1 MRLGYFMMPLHPLG
15 KDYLR
20 TLNEDREAIILADKL
35 GFSEAFVGEHISDKS
50 EAVTSSLVFLA
61 SLINDT
67 KDIKLGTGTLNLP
80 NNHPAA
86 IAAQVGMID
95 HLLEGRFI
103 LGISPGGLRSDAEI
117 FENLDKDRKAMF
129 RESINQI
136 LKIWSGK
143 APYQIEGKFWN
154 ISTAATINKETGQG
168 IIIGPYQQPHPEIC
182 VTAMSPSSESVSE
195 AASNGWSVISANFLQ
210 PVGVASHWPKLQE
223 GWARANLPN
232 SPESWRVAKSIFVA
246 EDEKT
251 AVRYAKDISGAYG
264 HYYRNIM
271 KKIIGNGR
279 PDLFKLNN
287 EMTDNEITIE
297 LLLDTLVF
305 AGTPVQ
311 IAEKILRFRDVVG
324 PFGTLI
330 YAGHDWVDSG
340 LARQSM
346 ELMAAEVMPLVN
358 NEISMMDHI

>member
-1 MRLGYFMMPLHPLG
+1 MPLHPLE
-15 KDYLR
+15 KDYLQ

-35 GFSEAFVGEHISDKS
+35 GFTEAFVGEHISDKS
-50 EAVTSSLVFLA
+50 EAITSSLVFLA
-61 SLINDT
+61 SLIKDT
-67 KDIKLGTGTLNLP
+67 KTIKLGTGTLNLP

-86 IAAQVGMID
+86 LAAQVAMID

-117 FENLDKDRKAMF
+117 FGNLEKDRKAMF
-129 RESINQI
+129 RESISQM
-136 LKIWSGK
+136 LEIWSGT
-143 APYQIEGKFWN
+143 APYQIEGEFWN
-154 ISTAATINKETGQG
+154 ISTATTINRETGQG
-168 IIIGPYQQPHPEIC
+168 IIIGPYQKPHPEIC

-210 PVGVASHWPKLQE
+210 PIGVASHWSKLQE
-223 GWARANLPN
+223 GWARANLPD
-232 SPESWRVAKSIFVA
+232 SPENWKVAKSIFVA

-251 AVRYAKDISGAYG
+251 AARYTKDLSGAYG
-264 HYYRNIM
+264 YYYRNIM
-271 KKIIGNGR
+271 KKLLANGR

-287 EMTDNEITIE
+287 EMPDSEITLE

-311 IAEKILRFRDVVG
+311 VAEKILQFRDSVG
-324 PFGTLI
+324 PFGTLV
-330 YAGHDWVDSG
+330 YAGHDWVDSF

-346 ELMAAEVMPLVN
+346 ELMATEVMPLVN
-358 NEISMMDHI
+358 NEITIVDHI